1 MDHRK
6 ITLDP
11 EDLKK
16 LKALLK
22 EEEAR
27 VEALADTELKA
38 DEEALEGRIRDF
50 ARGNSEGDSST
61 DSINTNWEKI
71 QSRMNGT
78 TTSKSSEASN
88 VHAFVKPKPKKALP
102 WGTIGGL
109 AAAALALLV
118 LYPKLSPTSGKDPT
132 DLGQMQTKGTGTE
145 ILATNFCDVDVVGP
159 NANSVDEAAN
169 GLGYFIRSNERFTIS
184 LNCDASGF
192 IQIWSPGSPLP
203 EVRNIKVE
211 RNVRTAVTKEDGN
224 PVEFSLHDRKE
235 AKFSAALTN
244 VALSPGF
251 DLLEAAV
258 PASKLGEAKVL
269 WSDSILVK
277 GK

>member
-27 VEALADTELKA
+27 VDALAETELSS
-38 DEEALEGRIRDF
+38 DEKALEGRIRDF

-78 TTSKSSEASN
+78 TPSKSGDGHN
-88 VHAFVKPKPKKALP
+88 VVSLAAKKKKALP

-118 LYPKLSPTSGKDPT
+118 LYPKLSPNPGQDPT

-145 ILATNFCDVDVVGP
+145 AAASNFCDVDVVGP
-159 NANSVDEAAN
+159 NANSVDEVAN

-184 LNCDASGF
+184 LNCDAAGF

-211 RNVRTAVTKEDGN
+211 RNVRTAVTKEDGS

-235 AKFSAALTN
+235 AKFSAALTL
-244 VALSPGF
+244 APLSPGF
-251 DLLEAAV
+251 NLLEAAV
-258 PASKLGEAKVL
+258 PATVLGESKVL

>member
-1 MDHRK
+1 VDHRK

-27 VEALADTELKA
+27 VEALADNELSA

-50 ARGNSEGDSST
+50 ARGNSEGNSST

-78 TTSKSSEASN
+78 TTSKSSDAPN
-88 VHAFVKPKPKKALP
+88 VVSFDSKKKKAMP
-102 WGTIGGL
+102 WATIGGL

-118 LYPKLSPTSGKDPT
+118 LYPKLSPRNDPS
-132 DLGQMQTKGTGTE
+132 DLGQMQTKGSGTGE
-145 ILATNFCDVDVVGP
+145 IGHSSYCDVDVVGP
-159 NANSVDEAAN
+159 QANSVDEAAN

-184 LNCDASGF
+184 LNCDAPGF
-192 IQIWSPGSPLP
+192 VQIWSRGSPLP
-203 EVRNIKVE
+203 EIRNIKVE

-235 AKFSAALTN
+235 ANFSAALTT
-244 VALSPGF
+244 VPLSPGF
-251 DLLEAAV
+251 DLLEASV
-258 PASKLGEAKVL
+258 PTGLLGEAKVL